1 MPEEKKTTSVDAMKD
16 KSFEVA
22 MAELE
27 ELVTK
32 MEQGDLPLDASL
44 KLFEEGVAL
53 TRHCQE
59 TLKQAEQK
67 VKMLMADGSEADF
80 AELENE

>member
-1 MPEEKKTTSVDAMKD
+1 MPGENKTESVDAMKD

-32 MEQGDLPLDASL
+32 MEQGDLPLDDSL

-53 TRHCQE
+53 TRYCQE

-67 VKMLMADGSEADF
+67 VKMLMADGSDADF